1 MNGVMQSIKQVGM
14 KWFNLLLLSF
24 AMAAIFSCADKSKA
38 VKTFDV
44 VKNLKAEQIPISEIL
59 NINNIIKLE
68 NYIVLQNTG
77 EGGDYFY
84 FVYSYPDI
92 RFLYSFAHN
101 GRGPEEY
108 LMPSVIK
115 NTHGNVIGLRDHATD
130 VIAFYELSDT
140 AAHLKFSKTFKT
152 PDINRFLWEI
162 NVIEDSLLLV
172 KHQGYNTGARELWNL
187 YNGKMMDSIGNSFPK
202 LPHKMGKNYY
212 SIFDDYLISA
222 SDNRFVISYNFIDRL
237 EMGEVIDGKI
247 HLTEF
252 TGAKQPP
259 KFHLYGDDTS
269 TEFSIDRNIVTYE
282 NVYAGKD
289 YIYALYSGKRLDD
302 TEANHS
308 SSIEVYTWTGEP
320 VQLLNL
326 DTPIAYFAVDEQNRA
341 IYAVN
346 PEIHEDKILKYFF

>member
-1 MNGVMQSIKQVGM
+1 
-14 KWFNLLLLSF
+14 
-24 AMAAIFSCADKSKA
+24 
-38 VKTFDV
+38 
-44 VKNLKAEQIPISEIL
+44 
-59 NINNIIKLE
+59 
-68 NYIVLQNTG
+68 
-77 EGGDYFY
+77 
-84 FVYSYPDI
+84 
-92 RFLYSFAHN
+92 
-101 GRGPEEY
+101 
-108 LMPSVIK
+108 
-115 NTHGNVIGLRDHATD
+115 
-130 VIAFYELSDT
+130 
-140 AAHLKFSKTFKT
+140 
-152 PDINRFLWEI
+152 
-162 NVIEDSLLLV
+162 
-172 KHQGYNTGARELWNL
+172 
-187 YNGKMMDSIGNSFPK
+187 
-202 LPHKMGKNYY
+202 MGKNYY

-247 HLTEF
+247 QLTEF